1 MSQFPHHVSCKLNSL
16 CRLFSKVVS
25 IDQHDHQGGNIED
38 DWEYIEVLDRELLSD
53 EDKESSIYSQDIVML
68 DQASTSLEHPY
79 HVKMKYT
86 VLSKDHVRQRLED
99 KITKVCNVF
108 LLPRNEAAILLQH
121 FKWSV
126 SRTNDEW
133 LASEEKV
140 RRAVGLFER
149 PVTETP
155 NDAAEGRTCW
165 IACSICHGN
174 FQRSTMSSVSCG
186 HQICHPCWKAY
197 IREAVND
204 GPRCLT
210 LRCPKASC
218 DAAVGFQLIAMLSSQ
233 DDKMKFENH
242 LLGSYITNRRKAK
255 WCPAPNCNY
264 IVFSPNG
271 GEGNVTCRCSHCFC
285 WKCSAEGHAPVD
297 CNTLVEWMSEGARQS
312 ENWVLAN
319 TVSCPRCNVK
329 FESEQDFYKYIKC
342 TSCKLAFCCDCGGNW
357 FNYESN
363 GYWIHKCKFDLDFNL
378 KQSAKNSLERYNYH
392 YGEWAVC
399 ESSRVNTLV
408 DLCMFR
414 NTQLEFLRAILCLS
428 PKDLDFFVEAL
439 EQIAEC
445 WQILKWM
452 HVYGYFLDD
461 NEHVKKHLFEFMQG
475 EAISLVKRL
484 QMHAED
490 LQYFLSGEAPLKKF
504 IEYKSN
510 MTVLTRVTRNYF
522 DQLVEGLVSGLS
534 EAVCISELSPRL
546 KKWHERGE
554 KSFIWKS
561 PNSNPSPNLNPSPST
576 SPPKFTIG

>member
-155 NDAAEGRTCW
+155 NDAAE
-165 IACSICHGN
+165 
-174 FQRSTMSSVSCG
+174 
-186 HQICHPCWKAY
+186 
-197 IREAVND
+197 
-204 GPRCLT
+204 
-210 LRCPKASC
+210 
-218 DAAVGFQLIAMLSSQ
+218 
-233 DDKMKFENH
+233 
-242 LLGSYITNRRKAK
+242 AK